1 MTKVKRIK
9 PTIINKLKFLIVCFM
24 LIILVSL
31 MSNTFSKYV
40 SSADGDL
47 NVSFAKWQILV
58 NNLDISEAANSE
70 ILFVPVI
77 DSNNEVEENSVAP
90 SSSGYFDIAIDP
102 SNVALSFNYNITFSI
117 ENDDIPDLMISE
129 YAILPVDDSPIEK
142 ISLDNNIIEKDMIY
156 DPENP
161 FKPFTIRLFFKW
173 YEGEN
178 ELMDDLADTEIGTVA
193 AINNT
198 KLKMKANISFKQIKE
213 GTN

>member
-9 PTIINKLKFLIVCFM
+9 PTIINKLKLLIVCFM

-58 NNLDISEAANSE
+58 NNLDISDAANSE

-156 DPENP
+156 DPDNP

-193 AINNT
+193 AINDT

>member
-9 PTIINKLKFLIVCFM
+9 PTIINKLKLLIVCFM

-58 NNLDISEAANSE
+58 NNLDISEEANSE

-193 AINNT
+193 AINDT

>member
-9 PTIINKLKFLIVCFM
+9 PTIINKLKLLIVCFM

-102 SNVALSFNYNITFSI
+102 SNVALSFNYNISFSI

-129 YAILPVDDSPIEK
+129 YAILPVDDSQNEK
-142 ISLDNNIIEKDMIY
+142 SSLDNNIIEKDMIY

-193 AINNT
+193 AINDT

>member
-9 PTIINKLKFLIVCFM
+9 PTIINKLKLLIVCFM

-102 SNVALSFNYNITFSI
+102 SNVALSFNYNISFSI

-142 ISLDNNIIEKDMIY
+142 ISLDTNIIEKDMIY

-193 AINNT
+193 AINDT

>member
-9 PTIINKLKFLIVCFM
+9 PTIINKLKLLIVCFM

-58 NNLDISEAANSE
+58 NNLDISDASNSE

-77 DSNNEVEENSVAP
+77 DSNNEVDENSVAP

-102 SNVALSFNYNITFSI
+102 SNVALSFNYNISFSI

-142 ISLDNNIIEKDMIY
+142 ISLDNNVIEKDMIY

-193 AINNT
+193 AINDT

>member
-9 PTIINKLKFLIVCFM
+9 PTIINKLKLLIVCFM

-142 ISLDNNIIEKDMIY
+142 ISLDSNIIEKDMIY
-156 DPENP
+156 DPEKP

-193 AINNT
+193 AINDT

>member
-9 PTIINKLKFLIVCFM
+9 PTIINKLKLLIVCFM

-58 NNLDISEAANSE
+58 NNLDISEATNSE

-117 ENDDIPDLMISE
+117 ENDDIPDLIISE

-193 AINNT
+193 AINDT

>member
-9 PTIINKLKFLIVCFM
+9 PTIINKLKLLIVCFM

-58 NNLDISEAANSE
+58 NNLDISDAANSE

-90 SSSGYFDIAIDP
+90 SSSGYFDISIDP

-193 AINNT
+193 AINDT

>member
-9 PTIINKLKFLIVCFM
+9 PTIINKLKLLIACFM

-58 NNLDISEAANSE
+58 NNLDISDASNSE

-77 DSNNEVEENSVAP
+77 DSNNEVDENSVAP

-193 AINNT
+193 AINDT

>member
-9 PTIINKLKFLIVCFM
+9 PTIINKLKLLIVCFM

-58 NNLDISEAANSE
+58 NNLDISDAANSE

-117 ENDDIPDLMISE
+117 ENDDVQDLMISE

-173 YEGEN
+173 YEGQN

-193 AINNT
+193 AINDT

>member
-9 PTIINKLKFLIVCFM
+9 PTIINKLKLLIVCFM

-58 NNLDISEAANSE
+58 NNLDISDAANSQ

>member
-9 PTIINKLKFLIVCFM
+9 PTIINKLKLLIVCFM

-193 AINNT
+193 AINDA

>member
-58 NNLDISEAANSE
+58 NNLDISDAANSE

-90 SSSGYFDIAIDP
+90 SSSGYFDISIDP

-193 AINNT
+193 AINDT

>member
-102 SNVALSFNYNITFSI
+102 SNVALSFNYNISFSI

-193 AINNT
+193 AINDT

>member
-9 PTIINKLKFLIVCFM
+9 PTIINKLKLLIVCFM

-58 NNLDISEAANSE
+58 NNLDISDASNSE

-193 AINNT
+193 AINDT
-198 KLKMKANISFKQIKE
+198 ELKRKANISFKQIKE

>member
-9 PTIINKLKFLIVCFM
+9 PTIINKLKLLIVCFM

-58 NNLDISEAANSE
+58 NNLDISDAANSE

-193 AINNT
+193 AINDT

>member
-9 PTIINKLKFLIVCFM
+9 PTIINKLTLLIVCFM

-40 SSADGDL
+40 SSTDGDL

-58 NNLDISEAANSE
+58 NNLDISDAANSE

-193 AINNT
+193 AINDT

>member
-9 PTIINKLKFLIVCFM
+9 PTIINKLKLLIVCFM

-58 NNLDISEAANSE
+58 NNLDISDAANSE

-102 SNVALSFNYNITFSI
+102 SNVALSFSYNITFSI

>member
-9 PTIINKLKFLIVCFM
+9 PTIINKLKLLIVCFM

-58 NNLDISEAANSE
+58 NNLDISDASNSE
-70 ILFVPVI
+70 IWFVPVI

-193 AINNT
+193 AINDT

>member
-9 PTIINKLKFLIVCFM
+9 PTIINKLKLLIVCFM

-58 NNLDISEAANSE
+58 NNLDINDASNSE

-77 DSNNEVEENSVAP
+77 DSNNEVDENSVAP

-193 AINNT
+193 AINDT

>member
-9 PTIINKLKFLIVCFM
+9 PTIINKLKLLIVCFM

-58 NNLDISEAANSE
+58 NNLDISDAANSE
-70 ILFVPVI
+70 ILFIPVI

-193 AINNT
+193 AINDT

>member
-77 DSNNEVEENSVAP
+77 DSNNEVDENSVAP

-193 AINNT
+193 AINDT

>member
-58 NNLDISEAANSE
+58 NNLDISDAANSE

-193 AINNT
+193 AINDT

>member
-58 NNLDISEAANSE
+58 NNLDISDAANSE

>member
-9 PTIINKLKFLIVCFM
+9 PTIINKLKLLIVCFM

-77 DSNNEVEENSVAP
+77 DSNNEVDENSVAP

>member
-9 PTIINKLKFLIVCFM
+9 PTIINKLKLLIVCFM

-58 NNLDISEAANSE
+58 NNLDISDAANSE

-193 AINNT
+193 AINDA

>member
-58 NNLDISEAANSE
+58 NNLDISDAANSE

-77 DSNNEVEENSVAP
+77 DSNNEVDENSVAP

-102 SNVALSFNYNITFSI
+102 SNVALSFSYNITFSI

-193 AINNT
+193 AINDT

>member
-9 PTIINKLKFLIVCFM
+9 PTIINKLKLLIVCFM

-58 NNLDISEAANSE
+58 NNLDISDAANSE

-117 ENDDIPDLMISE
+117 ENDDIPYLMISE

-193 AINNT
+193 AINDT

>member
-58 NNLDISEAANSE
+58 NNLDISDASNSE

-77 DSNNEVEENSVAP
+77 DSNNEVEKNSVAP

-193 AINNT
+193 AINDT

>member
-9 PTIINKLKFLIVCFM
+9 PTIINKLKLLIVCFM

-77 DSNNEVEENSVAP
+77 DSNNEVDENSVAP

-193 AINNT
+193 AINDT

>member
-9 PTIINKLKFLIVCFM
+9 PTIINKLKLLIVCFM

-58 NNLDISEAANSE
+58 NNLDISDAANSE

-173 YEGEN
+173 YEGQN

-193 AINNT
+193 AINDT

>member
-58 NNLDISEAANSE
+58 NNLDISDASNSE

-193 AINNT
+193 AINDT

>member
-9 PTIINKLKFLIVCFM
+9 PTIINKLKLLIVCFM

-58 NNLDISEAANSE
+58 NKLDISDAANSE

-77 DSNNEVEENSVAP
+77 DSNNEVDENSVAP

-193 AINNT
+193 AINDT

>member
-9 PTIINKLKFLIVCFM
+9 PTIINKLKLLIVCFM

-117 ENDDIPDLMISE
+117 ENDDIPDLIISE

-142 ISLDNNIIEKDMIY
+142 ISLDTNIIEKDMIY

-193 AINNT
+193 AINDT

>member
-9 PTIINKLKFLIVCFM
+9 PTIINKLKLLIVCFM

-58 NNLDISEAANSE
+58 NNLDISDASNSE

-193 AINNT
+193 AINDT

>member
-142 ISLDNNIIEKDMIY
+142 ISLDSNIIEKDMIY

-193 AINNT
+193 AINDT

>member
-9 PTIINKLKFLIVCFM
+9 PTIINKLKLLIVCFM

-156 DPENP
+156 DPEKP

-193 AINNT
+193 AINDT